1 MALRT
6 NHDRNRFAAAWLA
19 SALLTACGGGGGTGG
34 DATPVTNGVAS
45 GNTAPGVAAT
55 FTLQDVEVT
64 PYALWADEVASR
76 PITVKA
82 RTKSTGNVTL
92 TLAYFDALVDG
103 TGAQIVKPMFDD
115 GTHGDAVARD
125 GIWTLSFPLELSE
138 PSRLRL
144 YDGLID
150 SVSIAI
156 SASDNDRSPV
166 SPTNSIDARVE
177 VALLSHTLT
186 NSFPA
191 RVIDADIQVTDT
203 LVNIVDPR
211 FDEQNIERLMQRV
224 YQQYP
229 ADPFDF
235 AVVFHTRTSGDGIP
249 RSIGVKNDVTGINLP
264 VFDHTSEYGSSGRL
278 QQVVFQN
285 AHMLGVEI
293 NHEIGH
299 RWAAYLNQPKLNLAI
314 PTGFH
319 WGASNHV
326 GQMGNGPYLLEE
338 NGAYRVTNAEYSE
351 NFTANPFSTLELYLM
366 GLVRPDEVAPLR
378 FVTDPSVNVTFDSL
392 LNAASTRL
400 VTINDIVDVYGKREP
415 AMAASQNAFT
425 AAFVVVS
432 DEFLSPPEYT
442 LTSFIARY
450 HAGTSLGGKRTGG
463 LFDVLDPPS
472 FGAATGFRATLE
484 TTLLN

>member
-1 MALRT
+1 VALRI
-6 NHDRNRFAAAWLA
+6 NPDRNRIAAAWLA
-19 SALLTACGGGGGTGG
+19 SAFLTACGGGTGG
-34 DATPVTNGVAS
+34 SATPVGNGVAS
-45 GNTAPGVAAT
+45 GNTAPGVTAT

-64 PYALWADEVASR
+64 PYAVWADEVSSR
-76 PITVKA
+76 QITVKA

-92 TLAYFDALVDG
+92 TLAYFDALIDG
-103 TGAQIVKPMFDD
+103 SGTQLVKPMFDD
-115 GTHGDAVARD
+115 GTHGDAIARD

-144 YDGLID
+144 YDGLVD

-156 SASDNDRSPV
+156 SASDGELSPV
-166 SPTNSIDARVE
+166 SPTNAIDARVE
-177 VALLSHTLT
+177 IALLSRTLK
-186 NSFPA
+186 NEFPA
-191 RVIDADIQVTDT
+191 RVIDADAQMTDT

-211 FDEQNIERLMQRV
+211 FDEQNIERLMQRI
-224 YQQYP
+224 YREFP

-235 AVVFHTRTSGDGIP
+235 AVVFHTRTTGDGIP
-249 RSIGVKNDVTGINLP
+249 RSIGVKNDVTGINVP
-264 VFDHTSEYGSSGRL
+264 VYDHTSNYGSSGRL

-285 AHMLGVEI
+285 AHTLGVEI

-299 RWAAYLNQPKLNLAI
+299 RWAAYLNQPALNLSI

-319 WGASNHV
+319 WGASTHV

-338 NGAYRVTNAEYSE
+338 NGAFRVTNAEGSE
-351 NFTANPFSTLELYLM
+351 NFTANPFSPLELYLM
-366 GLVRPDEVAPLR
+366 GLVRPDEVAALR
-378 FVTDPSVNVTFDSL
+378 FVTDPSVAVTFDTL
-392 LNAASTRL
+392 INAASTQV
-400 VTINDIVDVYGKREP
+400 VTIDDIVDVYGERAP

-450 HAGTSLGGKRTGG
+450 HAGTSLGGKATGG

>member
-1 MALRT
+1 VALLT
-6 NHDRNRFAAAWLA
+6 DPDRNRIAAAWLA
-19 SALLTACGGGGGTGG
+19 SALLTACGGGAGGGSTS
-34 DATPVTNGVAS
+34 VTNGVAS

-55 FTLQDVEVT
+55 FTLQDVEVA
-64 PYALWADEVASR
+64 PYAVWADEVSSR
-76 PITVKA
+76 QITIKA
-82 RTKSTGNVTL
+82 RTKGTGNVTL
-92 TLAYFDALVDG
+92 TLTYFDGLIDG

-115 GTHGDAVARD
+115 GTHGDAIARD
-125 GIWTLSFPLELSE
+125 GVWTLRFPLELSE

-144 YDGLID
+144 YDGLVD

-156 SASDNDRSPV
+156 SASDADRSPV
-166 SPTNSIDARVE
+166 SPTNAIDARVE
-177 VALLSHTLT
+177 VALLSRTLT
-186 NSFPA
+186 NTFPA
-191 RVIDADIQVTDT
+191 RVIDTDIEVTDT
-203 LVNIVDPR
+203 LVNIVDPN
-211 FDEQNIERLMQRV
+211 FDGQNIERLMQRV
-224 YQQYP
+224 YDVFP

-249 RSIGVKNDVTGINLP
+249 RSIGVKNDAIGINVP
-264 VFDHTSEYGSSGRL
+264 VYDHTSAYGSSGRL

-285 AHMLGVEI
+285 AHTLGVEI

-299 RWAAYLNQPKLNLAI
+299 RWAAYLNQPALNLSI

-338 NGAYRVTNAEYSE
+338 NGAYRVTNAENSE
-351 NFTANPFSTLELYLM
+351 NFSSNPFSTLELYLM

-378 FVTDPSVNVTFDSL
+378 FVTDPSVNVAFDTL
-392 LNAASTRL
+392 INAGSTRI
-400 VTINDIVDVYGKREP
+400 VTINDIIDVYGQRAP
-415 AMAASQNAFT
+415 AMAVSQNTFT

-472 FGAATGFRATLE
+472 FGAATGFRAALE